1 MTDNEG
7 LNHTNPYPNVTLDP
21 EFDMV
26 EERYITYQQY
36 KIAASFKHVE
46 GYHNSIKSPK
56 SLSLPGQLNVE
67 ADHLASSFY
76 CEGLL
81 STKNIN
87 MTPSCRA
94 KLSIQ
99 GISVTNNHTKQILQA
114 YTEPH
119 YIQYLQDCFHWKKD
133 VTI

>member
-1 MTDNEG
+1 MKVSMT
-7 LNHTNPYPNVTLDP
+7 LIHYPNVTLDP
-21 EFDMV
+21 EFDLV
-26 EERYITYQQY
+26 EESYITHKQY

-46 GYHNSIKSPK
+46 GRHNTAKSLK

-76 CEGLL
+76 CEGPL

-87 MTPSCRA
+87 VTPSCRA

-99 GISVTNNHTKQILQA
+99 GVSVTNNFTKQILQA

-119 YIQYLQDCFHWKKD
+119 YIQNIQDCLHWNSTD
-133 VTI
+133 VTL